1 MSLAEAR
8 EKALQ
13 KHNELRALH
22 HDIPPLIMADELNR
36 QADLFLIN

>member
-22 HDIPPLIMADELNR
+22 HDSPPMTMADDLNR
-36 QADLFLIN
+36 QAG